1 MTEALALKYR
11 PSTFPEMIGQKLTA
25 ASLAQMVAVDRV
37 PQGMLFSGPSGT
49 GKTTAARI
57 LARSLNPESQFQ
69 ETVELDAASNGGV
82 ESARTLIEQLRYSTG
97 GAYRVVII
105 DEAHSMTREAFNALL
120 KTLEEPP
127 AGTIFVLVTTEPEK
141 LPETILTRLIE
152 FEFRRVAPAEIFDR
166 LLFVAGQEKLTI
178 STELLHFLAQYADGS
193 VRKALMRLD
202 QVSLAGVTSVA
213 EYQELTGD
221 RDDAPELVAAL
232 MTGDE
237 AHIFTALDK
246 LLDATGNP
254 NRIYVEVIGVLRD
267 ILVIRSGGTLQI
279 EGAGFEARR
288 ELALRLEKER
298 VLAALN
304 ILWQLKTR
312 VRGTENPRTNLEVAL
327 ILVAEV
333 FTRGKALA
341 APQVVTPPPVSAA
354 TTPVSDP
361 VVVPRK
367 LTLAEMQARR

>member
-1 MTEALALKYR
+1 
-11 PSTFPEMIGQKLTA
+11 MIGQKLTA
-25 ASLAQMVAVDRV
+25 ASLAQMVATARV
-37 PQGMLFSGPSGT
+37 PQGLLFSGPSGT
-49 GKTTAARI
+49 GKTTVARI
-57 LARSLNPESQFQ
+57 LAASLNPGSQFQ

-82 ESARTLIEQLRYSTG
+82 EAVRTLIEQLRYSTG
-97 GAYRVVII
+97 GAYRVVIL

-127 AGTIFVLVTTEPEK
+127 VGTIFVLVTTEPEK

-166 LLFVAGQEKLTI
+166 LLYVAGQEKLVI
-178 STELLHFLAQYADGS
+178 STELLHHLAQFADGS

-213 EYQELTGD
+213 EYQQLTGD
-221 RDDAPELVAAL
+221 RDDAPELVMAL
-232 MTGDE
+232 ASGSE
-237 AHIFTALDK
+237 AQVFTVLDK

-254 NRIYVEVIGVLRD
+254 NHIYTEVIRVLRD

-304 ILWQLKTR
+304 ILWQIKTR
-312 VRGTENPRTNLEVAL
+312 IRGTENPRINLELAL

-341 APQVVTPPPVSAA
+341 APQVQTPPLVSAA

-361 VVVPRK
+361 VAVAPRK
-367 LTLAEMQARR
+367 LTLAEMQARRQD